1 MRKRSCVFLLALL
14 LVLSFAPARVH
25 AASGVTATIPT
36 YTWELGYHNIGYKDS
51 LYPPLNYRGVTYFP
65 MTWGYCRLLG
75 LTSVWVEG
83 NGLFI
88 AHQGHSSDEI
98 PSYEATRNPKAVTA
112 TIPTYP
118 IYVNGEKIDNS
129 KEEYPLLNFRG
140 VTYFPMTW
148 RFAREEFNWDTDW
161 SEADRRFSIHWG
173 IDSNPGYRTDVYE
186 QSDTAAFLVKFITRS
201 VPIGKDELG
210 YTVYTV
216 ENSQKFY
223 TLDFATG
230 KLIESEQRPS
240 YERWAKGETNNLP
253 VGRLPEGVSFRT
265 EIEYTD
271 DSIPA
276 PYTPFVA
283 RAYVTVDGK
292 EYFLGEG
299 ITVTDAVWAHDFVF
313 FNAKRYTGWKGW
325 TNPNYELYRIDIEP
339 YNPPKEVSPERI
351 DTMDHLK
358 DFGSMKLLGYNAKD
372 GQLYLK
378 CQQGSKQYSGEGG
391 VMEASAYNDGYY
403 TMNVHDCALRPL
415 HRFVYTD
422 GDILTPNGQI
432 YGIFDWKNTVERLQA
447 NPVRF

>member
-1 MRKRSCVFLLALL
+1 MRKRFLVGLLALL
-14 LVLSFAPARVH
+14 LATSCAPVPAY
-25 AASGVTATIPT
+25 AASGVRATIPT
-36 YTWELGYHNIGYKDS
+36 YTWELAYQNIGYRDS
-51 LYPPLNYRGVTYFP
+51 LYPPLNYRGITYFP

-83 NGLFI
+83 EGLFI
-88 AHQGHSSDEI
+88 AHQGYSSSEI
-98 PSYEATRNPKAVTA
+98 PSYAAAHNPQTVTA
-112 TIPTYP
+112 TVPTYP
-118 IYVNGEKIDNS
+118 IYVNGTQIDND

-148 RFAREEFNWDTDW
+148 RFAREEFNWNTDW
-161 SEADRRFSIHWG
+161 SEAEQRFSVHWG
-173 IDSNPGYRTDVYE
+173 IDSAEDCRIDVYE
-186 QSDTAAFLVKFITRS
+186 QDDAAAYLVKYVARS
-201 VPIGKDELG
+201 VPIGKNERGD
-210 YTVYTV
+210 TVCTV
-216 ENSQKFY
+216 QNSQKFY

-230 KLIESEQRPS
+230 KLTENEQRPS

-313 FNAKRYTGWKGW
+313 FNARRYTGWKGW

-351 DTMDHLK
+351 DTMEHLK
-358 DFGSMKLLGYNAKD
+358 DFGSMRLLGYNAKD

-391 VMEASAYNDGYY
+391 AAEVSAYNDGYY
-403 TMNVHDCALRPL
+403 TMNVHTCALRL
-415 HRFVYTD
+415 LRRFVYTD
-422 GDILTPNGQI
+422 GDILTPGGQI
-432 YGIFDWKNTVERLQA
+432 YGIFNWKNTVERLA
-447 NPVRF
+447 